1 MLARGVYC
9 HLRSGV
15 SMMCPHCG
23 VGLRQSSRT
32 DRRCAF
38 CHKTF
43 AFDPRQSPLR
53 LNDLR
58 LRRVIERLS
67 DDGKLRYTMTQ
78 LWYGASRKTIL
89 KGPGIHLD
97 SWAGGIFWVLAGS
110 LVVSVSMA
118 FRGRA
123 LAVLASA
130 SPWLIFLAAVAG
142 YFVWRRR
149 AVGVVRQSREQFATE
164 VMQRWKAAYDET
176 PRGLISDH
184 RFRTPVVPDK
194 PVLTVLSPEHSVLT
208 CLAANGVPQ
217 RLRVALARSLA
228 QVPPRVAVLV
238 VHDASVEGCLL
249 PALTRAALPGRLVLD
264 AGLRPR
270 SVQGSKKAVKL
281 RGALPAEED
290 LAALRTQAELTE
302 RELKWLSQG
311 WWSPVAAVRP
321 AVLLARVHTAVG
333 HVQAAADPARRL
345 AADVGYLTWPSS

>member
-1 MLARGVYC
+1 MNV
-9 HLRSGV
+9 RSGV

-23 VGLRQSSRT
+23 VGLRQGSRT
-32 DRRCAF
+32 GRRCAF
-38 CHKTF
+38 CGKTF
-43 AFDPRQSPLR
+43 AFDPRDSPLR

-67 DDGKLRYTMTQ
+67 DGGKLRYTMTQ

-110 LVVSVSMA
+110 LVLSVSTA
-118 FRGRA
+118 FRGNALTA
-123 LAVLASA
+123 LAFAT
-130 SPWLIFLAAVAG
+130 PWLIFLAAVAG
-142 YFVWRRR
+142 YIVRRRR
-149 AVGVVRQSREQFATE
+149 AIGVVRQSREQFATE

-176 PRGLISDH
+176 PRGLVSDN

-194 PVLTVLSPEHSVLT
+194 PALTVLSPEHSVLT

-217 RLRVALARSLA
+217 RLGVSLARSLA
-228 QVPPRVAVLV
+228 QVPPLVPVIV
-238 VHDASVEGCLL
+238 VHDASAEGCLL
-249 PALTRAALPGRLVLD
+249 PARTRAALPGRLVLD

-281 RGALPAEED
+281 RGARPAGKD
-290 LAALRTQAELTE
+290 LAALRTQGELTE

-321 AVLLARVHTAVG
+321 AVLLARVHSAVR

-345 AADVGYLTWPSS
+345 AADVGYLTWPGR